1 MDMEELRT
9 TADLAKIALGEGD
22 AERLGAEIAR
32 MVDYFETMRR
42 FDVDGLIPTTHAFV
56 RGNRLREDEAPRAES
71 ETGRADIVRAML
83 DQAPDLEGGHIVIP
97 NVL

>member
-1 MDMEELRT
+1 MDMDELKT
-9 TADLAKIALGEGD
+9 TADLARIALGEGD

-42 FDVDGLIPTTHAFV
+42 FDVTGLEPTTHALV
-56 RGNRLREDEAPRAES
+56 RGNRLRADDAPRAGS
-71 ETGRADIVRAML
+71 IAGRADVVRAML

>member
-9 TADLAKIALGEGD
+9 TADLARIALGEGD

-42 FDVDGLIPTTHAFV
+42 FDVEGLEPTTHALV
-56 RGNRLREDEAPRAES
+56 RGNRLRPDESPPAES
-71 ETGRADIVRAML
+71 EAGRAAVARAML